1 MFSLLLKKMFPSLL
15 LLLFLAANNVVCQ
28 HVIRFNM
35 PKSMCEG
42 DSLLI
47 TIGYDTSNS
56 IVVASETSLGHSDRI
71 FLPDGISCGEMGCS
85 YVSPVTFSAF
95 PENDTISS
103 VEDIN
108 FVRVN
113 IEHSYIGDL
122 YINIKCPN
130 NQKADLMRFSNFG
143 SSDCVSAIP
152 SFSRGWLSGNNM
164 EPGTN
169 LGNCVGTQDRDNP
182 CDSGTLGNRAGYG
195 WNYCW
200 SNNTTNGY
208 QYASGDG
215 IIYRDGHVHNNKV
228 DSSFLAARVDF
239 YHPDENF
246 SSLIGCP
253 LNGEW
258 KIEVVDGYHQDNGY
272 LFGWEISLNAE
283 LLAQCV
289 LDSFVVEGNMVTR
302 INDTC
307 FLLCAPTDLD
317 ADTRWMYH
325 LRGFDTC
332 GNVEDTAFFLMIY
345 RNWEDEETQE
355 VVENDLPIIFCE
367 QSFYNGI
374 EDTLFR
380 LSSRYGCDS
389 LVHYSLKVWHNV
401 ENVYDTVVCET
412 DIPLQWR
419 GVEFVGSDSSI
430 SHFYTVHGAD
440 STVILVLHTLPQ
452 DTIDVRQGICD
463 GRSYTWIDGIS
474 YSDTS
479 LHPVITLSSSGVC
492 DSVLRLLLSI
502 SETPFQAALTVTP
515 NPVQSD
521 NLTCTAVDLSDSR
534 RREWSILDFVDTA
547 RRVVFV
553 YPIEYDSVE
562 VFMTAYDK
570 NGCSDAVSTVVRL
583 DKTVFWAPNVFTPD
597 EQSNRLFFVP
607 SEGVLRGEV
616 QIFDRSGGHIATF
629 DLQTGSWDG
638 TKNGRK
644 CPQGAYV
651 WHIVYV
657 SSSQPQ
663 IEKQA
668 VGTVT
673 LLR

>member
-1 MFSLLLKKMFPSLL
+1 MSRSLISKILQTLLPF
-15 LLLFLAANNVVCQ
+15 LFLAATSAECQRVV
-28 HVIRFNM
+28 RFNM

-130 NQKADLMRFSNFG
+130 NQKADLMRFSNLG

-228 DSSFLAARVDF
+228 DSSFIAARVDF

-289 LDSFVVEGNMVTR
+289 LDSFEVEGNMVSR

-307 FLLCAPTDLD
+307 FLLLTPERLNGD
-317 ADTRWMYH
+317 ARWMYH
-325 LRGFDTC
+325 LKGYDNCGHVMDTI
-332 GNVEDTAFFLMIY
+332 FFIMLH
-345 RNWEDEETQE
+345 RNWETEEYQE
-355 VVENDLPIIFCE
+355 VVENDLPVE
-367 QSFYNGI
+367 YWGQTFYNDE
-374 EDTLFR
+374 EDRLFH
-380 LSSRYGCDS
+380 LSSSYGCDS
-389 LVHYSLKVWHNV
+389 LVHYSLKVWPNV
-401 ENVYDTVVCET
+401 ENYYDTTVCET
-412 DIPLQWR
+412 SIPLLWH
-419 GVEFVGSDSSI
+419 GVEFNGADSSVYYL
-430 SHFYTVHGAD
+430 HTVHGAD
-440 STVILVLHTLPQ
+440 STVSFVLHTQKQ
-452 DTIDVRQGICD
+452 DTVEVSHGICE
-463 GRSYTWIDGIS
+463 GSPYTWIDGVT

-479 LHPVITLSSSGVC
+479 IHPIVSMPTSGVC
-492 DSVLRLLLSI
+492 DSILRLTLFIPES
-502 SETPFQAALTVTP
+502 PFNVSMNVSP
-515 NPVQSD
+515 NPVQTN
-521 NLTCTAVDLSDSR
+521 NLLCTAIDLSESR
-534 RREWSILDFVDTA
+534 RREWTILGQIDTA
-547 RRVVFV
+547 RKVTFC
-553 YPIEYDSVE
+553 YPTDYDSVE
-562 VFMTAYDK
+562 VTLLAYDRH
-570 NGCSDAVSTVVRL
+570 GCFDMASTVVYL
-583 DKTVFWAPNVFTPD
+583 DYTVFWAPNVFTPD
-597 EQSNRLFFVP
+597 EQSNRLFLVT
-607 SEGVLRGEV
+607 SDGVLKGEV
-616 QIFDRSGGHIATF
+616 QVFDRAGRHITTF
-629 DLQTGSWDG
+629 DLLTGSWDG
-638 TKNGRK
+638 TKNGNP
-644 CPQGAYV
+644 CPQGSYV
-651 WHIVYV
+651 WHIKYT
-657 SSSQPQ
+657 SLSKPQ
-663 IEKQA
+663 IENEA
-668 VGTVT
+668 IGTVT
-673 LLR
+673 LIR